1 MRYTPAAVALSLVAA
16 VSSSVLH
23 SQASEV
29 LDPRASALMEQGQA
43 SLKAGATGQAVD
55 AFEAALAVEPGSVAV
70 LVALAEAERA
80 KGLTGKAIRYYRI
93 ALERDPRNL
102 AALAGE
108 GVALAE
114 KGATEKANRRLAR
127 LESLCGADCAQTRDV
142 SAAIARGPSPEN
154 AAKVVSAPEV
164 KTTPGTQSANQ

>member
-23 SQASEV
+23 SEASET

-102 AALAGE
+102 AALAGRVLPWPKRARPRRRT
-108 GVALAE
+108 VALRGWRPCAVPTARRP
-114 KGATEKANRRLAR
+114 GTFRRRLP
-127 LESLCGADCAQTRDV
+127 GALRPKTRPR
-142 SAAIARGPSPEN
+142 S
-154 AAKVVSAPEV
+154 
-164 KTTPGTQSANQ
+164 